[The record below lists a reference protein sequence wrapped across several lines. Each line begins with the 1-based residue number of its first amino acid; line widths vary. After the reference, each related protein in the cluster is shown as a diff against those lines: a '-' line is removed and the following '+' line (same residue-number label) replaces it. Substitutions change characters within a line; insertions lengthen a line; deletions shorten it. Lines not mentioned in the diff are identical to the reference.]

1 MQLRANV
8 SLIRS
13 LASPSNVSLAFEDIF
28 LCGLTDFI
36 FRRSDFSQNATPA
49 ADLFI
54 SRDGVKSS
62 AKMAVARLFVLPL
75 FVLHLL
81 YISNRLLKLHVNLSN
96 VFYIQTNPSSTSAQP
111 PQLG

>member
-1 MQLRANV
+1 M
-8 SLIRS
+8 SF
-13 LASPSNVSLAFEDIF
+13 AFEDVF
-28 LCGLTDFI
+28 LCGLTDLI
-36 FRRSDFSQNATPA
+36 FRRSDFSPNVTAA

-54 SRDGVKSS
+54 SRDGVKSP
-62 AKMAVARLFVLPL
+62 AKMAVARLFVLAL
-75 FVLHLL
+75 FVLRLL